1 MIKKDDAI
9 PSNEKKSEGTP
20 FHQDKPLCETLLD
33 LQLTEEEQKLLHK
46 SLGKFIVIFVLF
58 PP

>member
-1 MIKKDDAI
+1 MKLKVIKKDDAI
-9 PSNEKKSEGTP
+9 LPKEKSVGNSP

-46 SLGKFIVIFVLF
+46 SLGMEMLCT
-58 PP
+58 